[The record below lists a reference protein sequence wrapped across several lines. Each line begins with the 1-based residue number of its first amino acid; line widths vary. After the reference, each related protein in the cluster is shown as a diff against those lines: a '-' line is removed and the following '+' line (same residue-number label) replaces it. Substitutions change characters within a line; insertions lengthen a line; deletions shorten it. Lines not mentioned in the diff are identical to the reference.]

1 MVSRDNNW
9 GIQENTDNRG
19 RQQGQTV
26 GIDSNIQT
34 KGTENRDIYLG
45 QTRVTDDRDIQEDTD
60 IKDI

>member
-34 KGTENRDIYLG
+34 TGTENRDIYLG
-45 QTRVTDDRDIQEDTD
+45 QTTVTDDRDIQEDTAAV
-60 IKDI
+60 